1 MTARYIIDT
10 KHQSRTIFEDEK
22 YIYVPKLDEDD
33 DDIAVWAS
41 PERCLWEGPLNLIT
55 KFPLQHL
62 YGQFVPRDKL
72 FQLSTFFKQALGI
85 TAASW
90 SDVTA
95 ELAARRDDDF
105 QEFTPIFDLYSY
117 LDEIKDPGIVDD
129 IR

>member
-1 MTARYIIDT
+1 M
-10 KHQSRTIFEDEK
+10 
-22 YIYVPKLDEDD
+22 
-33 DDIAVWAS
+33 
-41 PERCLWEGPLNLIT
+41 IT

-62 YGQFVPRDKL
+62 YGQFVPRDQL

-85 TAASW
+85 TATSW

-105 QEFTPIFDLYSY
+105 QEFTTIFDFYNY
-117 LDEIKDPGIVDD
+117 LNDMKDLVFVDD